1 MIRLSKLADYAVVL
15 VAQIVADEL
24 TARHSAAGLSSAT
37 GIPTPTVSKI
47 LGALARSGLLVSH
60 RGVSGGFALA
70 RPPQEISVADVITAV
85 DGPIALTHCLSHG
98 PAHGSP
104 DNCDILDTCRMRGY
118 WTRINGAIHDALDNI
133 SLAEVATPHP
143 ATLARP
149 AVRGACH
156 EGFPMEGA
164 RS

>member
-15 VAQIVADEL
+15 MAQMVADDL
-24 TARHSAAGLSSAT
+24 ATRHSAAGLSAAT

-85 DGPIALTHCLSHG
+85 DGPIAVTHCLT
-98 PAHGSP
+98 HGSP

-118 WTRINGAIHDALDNI
+118 WTRINGAIHEALGNI
-133 SLAEVATPHP
+133 TLVEVATPHP

-156 EGFPMEGA
+156 EGFSLEGA
-164 RS
+164 RP

>member
-15 VAQIVADEL
+15 MAQMVADDL
-24 TARHSAAGLSSAT
+24 ATRHSAAGLSAAT

-85 DGPIALTHCLSHG
+85 DGPIAVTHCLT
-98 PAHGSP
+98 HGSP

-118 WTRINGAIHDALDNI
+118 WTRINGAIHEALGNI
-133 SLAEVATPHP
+133 TLVEVATPHP

-156 EGFPMEGA
+156 EGFSLKGA
-164 RS
+164 RP